1 MLLAV
6 HLLFVEAEIV
16 HGTSVTIIIQQ
27 QGVNIPQHVIQVI
40 GEDKHLGDCLNV
52 ADEIRVVL
60 LGEARKRIEHS
71 NTFERARQ
79 VAVPQLK

>member
-1 MLLAV
+1 MTCV
-6 HLLFVEAEIV
+6 PEN
-16 HGTSVTIIIQQ
+16 IIEE
-27 QGVNIPQHVIQVI
+27 I
-40 GEDKHLGDCLNV
+40 GEDEHLGDSLNV
-52 ADEIRVVL
+52 FQEVGVVL